1 MTQHMIDNTSVSP
14 DINTGNETDGAARG
28 LGNPQSRAPLIFRC
42 QDQADCAVRDD
53 TLPSCHL
60 LSLEMSP
67 CHIVTT
73 ATTIVSAPQETKSG
87 DVLCTVQ
94 CGL

>member
-28 LGNPQSRAPLIFRC
+28 LGNPQSRVPLIFRC
-42 QDQADCAVRDD
+42 QEQPDCGVRDD
-53 TLPSCHL
+53 ILPSCHL
-60 LSLEMSP
+60 LSLEMWH
-67 CHIVTT
+67 CHSVTT
-73 ATTIVSAPQETKSG
+73 TTTIVYSPQETKSG
-87 DVLCTVQ
+87 EVQ